1 MKILLMAKVRVT
13 SFGENTFIVYPSAV
27 NFSMAKERAT
37 SLLMKPTLSACSL
50 RFFFRWWRKGLLQW

>member
-13 SFGENTFIVYPSAV
+13 SFGENTFIVYSSAV

-50 RFFFRWWRKGLLQW
+50 RFFFRW